1 MIVQKPKRTAAWIPE
16 RIPGVIVERVPEKLP
31 EKMSA
36 EILRRILERTFYNIQ
51 KKYFWR
57 NRKN

>member
-16 RIPGVIVERVPEKLP
+16 RIPGVIVGRVPEKLP

-36 EILRRILERTFYNIQ
+36 EIL
-51 KKYFWR
+51 
-57 NRKN
+57 